1 MSKRATTPPPNRNR
15 GDGKPS
21 RELEI
26 LIPVDE
32 DIPGVASEIVAQGGG
47 AVEEGNTIIEEDASI
62 LAELDNAFAMQQEK
76 MEFLKTYGMD
86 EGEVDFRCMSDGGTE
101 VDSEFDKIE
110 YEFQLV
116 QGEMSEDEME
126 SEEGKEDE
134 MKVEDDE
141 VRCSAWEN
149 KTTAEVFGGAEE
161 VEDGQAK
168 VDAIDFGTLPQQID
182 SKGYK
187 FDISPSESS
196 VETPRPSNEDISSSP
211 QTTSVQQSKSN
222 TIPEHSFRLSET
234 AEEPVPLSPFSNIII
249 GTDLSKSD
257 GEVDR
262 KDKKDGK
269 EDLRDFLL
277 RSGLFVAKR

>member
-1 MSKRATTPPPNRNR
+1 
-15 GDGKPS
+15 
-21 RELEI
+21 LEI

-32 DIPGVASEIVAQGGG
+32 DVPGVATEIVAEGGG

-62 LAELDNAFAMQQEK
+62 LAELDSAFALQQEQI
-76 MEFLKTYGMD
+76 EFLKMYGTA

-116 QGEMSEDEME
+116 RGEMSEDEME
-126 SEEGKEDE
+126 PEAGKEDE
-134 MKVEDDE
+134 TKVENDE
-141 VRCSAWEN
+141 VYCSAWEN
-149 KTTAEVFGGAEE
+149 KTMAEAFRGAEK

-168 VDAIDFGTLPQQID
+168 GDAIDFGTLPQQIY

-187 FDISPSESS
+187 FDISPPEWS
-196 VETPRPSNEDISSSP
+196 VETPHPSNEDISSSP
-211 QTTSVQQSKSN
+211 QTTSVQQSTSN
-222 TIPEHSFRLSET
+222 TIPEHLFPLSEMV
-234 AEEPVPLSPFSNIII
+234 EEPVPLSPFSNIII
-249 GTDLSKSD
+249 GTNISKSD
-257 GEVDR
+257 GKVDR
-262 KDKKDGK
+262 KAKRDGK